1 MNKNILIVGGVLV
14 VLGLIIVGSNNRAG
28 VKPVEESVATN
39 QDSEHSHSH
48 SELNHHLHDGQISVT
63 GNSLTAELNSIGL
76 MPKAG
81 EKGAV
86 GYGLITGQGTD
97 AIVVSATHAGVLDSE
112 LQKDASDPVWH
123 NHIVKLGEVALCGE
137 NPGVVDI
144 TFESPGSIKVSD
156 SGVVMANLPES
167 FSGTHS
173 LSKETIT
180 FAPGTDIQKLVQ
192 FHLDPKFSTAGE
204 LQAVCV
210 TDIEEIPFEII

>member
-1 MNKNILIVGGVLV
+1 MNKNVLIAGGVLV
-14 VLGLIIVGSNNRAG
+14 VAGLVWIGSSNHTVTEQTKENEV
-28 VKPVEESVATN
+28 VKQEA
-39 QDSEHSHSH
+39 EHSHSH
-48 SELNHHLHDGQISVT
+48 SEFNHHLHDGQVSVED
-63 GNSLTAELNSIGL
+63 GSLTAELNSIGL
-76 MPKAG
+76 MPKDG

-86 GYGLITGQGTD
+86 GYGLITEQGTD

-112 LQKDASDPVWH
+112 LQKDSNDPVWH

-137 NPGVVDI
+137 NPGVIDI

-156 SGVVMANLPES
+156 GGVVMANLPES

-173 LSKETIT
+173 LSKETVT

-192 FHLDPKFSTAGE
+192 FHLDPKFDNAGG

-210 TDIEEIPFEII
+210 TDIEEVPFEII